1 MSDNKQQVANRGQD
15 EGSVAR
21 GNNQTS
27 NQNQREVRT
36 MLPPVDVM
44 EDEGGITL
52 LADLPGAS
60 KEQLSIR
67 VDGDALTIEAPIEL
81 GELEQLEPVYAEIRS
96 GRWRRSF
103 TLSRELD
110 STRVEA
116 ALKDGVLTLHVPKL
130 EHAKPRR
137 IEVRAG

>member
-1 MSDNKQQVANRGQD
+1 MNDSKKQVATREQGAGNVTREGQRD
-15 EGSVAR
+15 D
-21 GNNQTS
+21 N
-27 NQNQREVRT
+27 VRT

-81 GELEQLEPVYAEIRS
+81 GELDKLEPVYAEVRS

-110 STRVEA
+110 TGRIEA

>member
-1 MSDNKQQVANRGQD
+1 MTDSKQQVATR
-15 EGSVAR
+15 
-21 GNNQTS
+21 NQGDANIS
-27 NQNQREVRT
+27 RT
-36 MLPPVDVM
+36 NVQTPRDNAPAILPPVDVT
-44 EDEGGITL
+44 EDESGITL
-52 LADLPGAS
+52 IADLPGAS

-67 VDGDALTIEAPIEL
+67 VDGDSLTIEAPIEL
-81 GELEQLEPVYAEIRS
+81 GEMGQIEPVYAEVRS
-96 GRWRRSF
+96 GRYRRSF

-116 ALKDGVLTLHVPKL
+116 ALKDGVLTLRVPKL